1 MTASRYTS
9 LSAAARQWITDN
21 YGPLFAQHSD
31 KNRRTGE
38 FMDLMIEGVQ
48 AGELPA
54 IEYFKVVFGTVLGA
68 LDNELLLRFAHS
80 GIETPPAGGSSTGGD
95 TKPPEGATP
104 PIPGLGGDGA
114 ISGTASGGCSTGAD
128 VGIGIPGQRSFLPAD
143 LVHARI
149 VEVTKQLLAIK
160 ANQKHLRQQE
170 KDSREFR
177 KILAGQ
183 YSELEKQL
191 RALQRA
197 QERIKENPTIGLD
210 ALDAL
215 GIGAAELG
223 MSDADLVTLAGA
235 V

>member
-1 MTASRYTS
+1 
-9 LSAAARQWITDN
+9 
-21 YGPLFAQHSD
+21 
-31 KNRRTGE
+31 
-38 FMDLMIEGVQ
+38 MDHMLDAVQ

-54 IEYFKVVFGTVLGA
+54 IEYFKVVFGPVLGA
-68 LDNELLLRFAHS
+68 LDHDLMVRFAHS
-80 GIETPPAGGSSTGGD
+80 GPDTPPAGGGG
-95 TKPPEGATP
+95 TKEPGGATP
-104 PIPGLGGDGA
+104 PIPGLCGG
-114 ISGTASGGCSTGAD
+114 GTVPSLTGGGCGTGTGGEA
-128 VGIGIPGQRSFLPAD
+128 GIPGQRSFLPAD

-183 YSELEKQL
+183 HKELENQL
-191 RALQRA
+191 HALQRA
-197 QERIKENPTIGLD
+197 QERIKENPKIGLD
-210 ALDAL
+210 ALAAM

-223 MSDADLVTLAGA
+223 MSEADLETLAGA

>member
-31 KNRRTGE
+31 RNRRTGE

-54 IEYFKVVFGTVLGA
+54 IEYFKIIFGTVLGA
-68 LDNELLLRFAHS
+68 LDNELMLRFAHS
-80 GIETPPAGGSSTGGD
+80 DIETPPVGGSGKGGD
-95 TKPPEGATP
+95 TKAPGGATP

-114 ISGTASGGCSTGAD
+114 ISGTASGGCGTGVD
-128 VGIGIPGQRSFLPAD
+128 VGIDIPGQRSFLPAD

-170 KDSREFR
+170 KDSRDFR

-183 YSELEKQL
+183 YAELERQL
-191 RALQRA
+191 HALQRA

-210 ALDAL
+210 ALAAL
-215 GIGAAELG
+215 GIGAGELG
-223 MSDADLVTLAGA
+223 LSDADLMTLAGT

>member
-9 LSAAARQWITDN
+9 LSAATRQWITDN
-21 YGPLFAQHSD
+21 YGPLFAQHGD

-54 IEYFKVVFGTVLGA
+54 IEYFKVVLGPVLGA
-68 LDNELLLRFAHS
+68 LDNDLLLRFAHS
-80 GIETPPAGGSSTGGD
+80 GTEAPPPAGPGEEGG
-95 TKPPEGATP
+95 TKAPDGATP
-104 PIPGLGGDGA
+104 PIPGLGRGGA
-114 ISGTASGGCSTGAD
+114 SPGPAPGGCGTGTDA
-128 VGIGIPGQRSFLPAD
+128 GITIPGQRSFLPAD

-170 KDSREFR
+170 KDSRAFR
-177 KILAGQ
+177 KLLDGQ
-183 YSELEKQL
+183 YAELDKQL

-197 QERIKENPTIGLD
+197 QERIMENPEIGLD
-210 ALDAL
+210 ALAAL

-223 MSDADLVTLAGA
+223 MSDADLVALAGA